1 MRKLV
6 FSVTLLLGF
15 TSFSQVTQSKNQQLV
30 SPQEVEK
37 CSEHHRMQEMQLKDP
52 ERFATVFR
60 GTIDPKPK
68 GHANSTVKI
77 TGLVYT
83 IPVVFHILHNGGTE
97 NISDAQVADALAIL
111 NRDFRRLNADADN
124 VQTPFQGMPTD
135 AEINFVFAT
144 VAPNGNCFSGITRT
158 QNALT
163 NDGSDGL
170 NQVNAIIAGNNVYQ
184 GVWAHNRYLNIYVCK
199 DIGGAAGY
207 TYLPNGNSSANASN
221 MYYNGIFILDDYCGS
236 IGTGGVGTSRA
247 LTHEVGHWM
256 NLSHTWG
263 DNNNPGNAASCADD
277 DHVQDTPMCIGVTSC
292 ANVTTGNTC
301 NDTNDPNNY
310 SSWTTNVID
319 NIENYMDYSYCSKMY
334 TQGQVTRMR
343 SALTSS
349 VGGRSNIWTAANL
362 NLVGGPGTTSL
373 CAIDFTANQTTMCIG
388 TVVTYTT
395 SSTAGISAY
404 SWSFPGGTPSTSTA
418 ASPTVTYATAGTYNA
433 SLTVTASSNG
443 TTYPKTKTNYILV
456 NTNTTVSLPISEGFV
471 STTFPPTGWTI
482 VNTNNATLP
491 GTWARTT
498 AAGLAPTAGN
508 SVRFAN
514 FTINDATYDE
524 LRLPKADI
532 AAYSSAQ
539 LTFDVAYAPYD
550 ATNFDGLE
558 VLVSTDCGG
567 TFTSVYSKSGTTLS
581 TANATT
587 NAFTP
592 TTAAQW
598 RSETVDLTPY
608 VGNSSVWIA
617 FRNLAGYGNNLYVD
631 NINVTGISG
640 TPPAPVASF
649 SATGNSICAG
659 QSVTYTSTSANNPT
673 SYSWSFA
680 GGTPSTSTSASQ
692 LVTYST
698 AGTYNVALTATNAG
712 GSNASNQTNY
722 VTVNAVPSASTISAG
737 GPITF
742 CQGGSVTLTS
752 SVGSGNT
759 WSNSSTSPS
768 ITVSTSGTYTVTNTV
783 ASCISAA
790 SNSISVTMNPNP
802 SVSLGSVP
810 MLCSNDGPYT
820 LTQGNPA
827 GGSYSGT
834 GVTGNQ
840 FNPATTGIG
849 STTVTYNYTNGN
861 GCSGSAQT
869 TVTVDGCASIDENEL
884 DFISVYPNPSTGSI
898 TINSGE
904 VNLNAVKVFNAL
916 GQVVYEV
923 SNLQTSKQDL
933 DIRNMAKGVY
943 TIRVLTEVGTQH
955 IPLVLEK

>member
-6 FSVTLLLGF
+6 FSVTLLCGF
-15 TSFSQVTQSKNQQLV
+15 TSFSQGLQPKNQQLT
-30 SPQEVEK
+30 SPHEVEK
-37 CSEHHRMQEMQLKDP
+37 CSQHVHMQEMQQNDP

-60 GTIDPKPK
+60 ETINPKPK
-68 GHANSTVKI
+68 GHSNTTVKT
-77 TGLVYT
+77 TGLEYT

-111 NRDFRRLNADADN
+111 NRDFRRLNSDAN
-124 VQTPFQGMPTD
+124 TVQTPFQGMPTD

-184 GVWAHNRYLNIYVCK
+184 GVWPHNRYLNIYVCK

-207 TYLPNGNSSANASN
+207 TFLPNGGSTANASN
-221 MYYNGIFILDDYCGS
+221 MYYNGIFILDEYCGS
-236 IGTGGVGTSRA
+236 IGTGSVGLSRA

-256 NLSHTWG
+256 NLSHVWG

-277 DHVQDTPMCIGVTSC
+277 DHVQDTPMCIGVTNCNNAS
-292 ANVTTGNTC
+292 TINTC
-301 NDTNDPNNY
+301 DDTNDPNNY

-343 SALTSS
+343 AALTSS
-349 VGGRSNIWTAANL
+349 VGGRSNIWTTANL
-362 NLVGGPGTTSL
+362 NLVGGGPGTSL
-373 CAIDFTANQTTMCIG
+373 CALDFSANQTTMCTG
-388 TVVTYTT
+388 TTVTYTPSQT
-395 SSTAGISAY
+395 SGIATY

-418 ASPTVTYATAGTYNA
+418 SSPTVTYSTAGTYNA

-443 TTYPKTKTNYILV
+443 TSYSKSKTNYIVV
-456 NTNTTVSLPISEGFV
+456 NSNTTVSLPISEGFV

-482 VNTNNATLP
+482 YNTNSST
-491 GTWARTT
+491 TWARTT
-498 AAGLAPTAGN
+498 AAGYTPTATN

-514 FTINDATYDE
+514 YSINDATNDE

-550 ATNFDGLE
+550 ATNYDGLE

-567 TFTSVYSKSGTTLS
+567 TFTSVYSKSNTTLA
-581 TANATT
+581 TASATT

-592 TTAAQW
+592 TASQW
-598 RSETVDLTPY
+598 RSETVDLTSY
-608 VGNSSVWIA
+608 VGNSSVWIV

-631 NINVTGISG
+631 NINVTGVSG
-640 TPPAPVASF
+640 SPAAPVASF
-649 SATGNSICAG
+649 SSTGTTVCAG
-659 QSVTYTSTSANNPT
+659 QSITYTSTSTGNPT
-673 SYSWSFA
+673 SYSWSFP

-692 LVTYST
+692 VVTYAA
-698 AGTYNVALTATNAG
+698 AGTYDVTLTATNVG
-712 GSNASNQTNY
+712 GSNASNQTGY
-722 VTVNAVPSASTISAG
+722 ITVNAVPAAPTISAG
-737 GPITF
+737 GATTF

-752 SVGSGNT
+752 STGSGNT
-759 WSNSSTSPS
+759 WSNGSTSPS

-783 ASCISAA
+783 ASCTSPA
-790 SNSISVTMNPNP
+790 SSSVSVTVNQNPNVTF
-802 SVSLGSVP
+802 SGVP
-810 MLCSNDGPYT
+810 TLCSSDGPFT
-820 LTQGNPA
+820 LTQGSPA
-827 GGSYSGT
+827 GGTYSGT
-834 GVTGNQ
+834 GVTGGQ

-869 TVTVDGCASIDENEL
+869 TVTVDGCASIGENQL
-884 DFISVYPNPSTGSI
+884 NLISVYPNPSTGLI
-898 TINSGE
+898 TIYSGE

-916 GQVVYEV
+916 GQVVYELN
-923 SNLQTSKQDL
+923 NLQTVKQEIDL
-933 DIRNMAKGVY
+933 KNMAKGVY
-943 TIRVLTEVGTQH
+943 TMRVQTDAGMQH
-955 IPLVLEK
+955 IPIVLEK